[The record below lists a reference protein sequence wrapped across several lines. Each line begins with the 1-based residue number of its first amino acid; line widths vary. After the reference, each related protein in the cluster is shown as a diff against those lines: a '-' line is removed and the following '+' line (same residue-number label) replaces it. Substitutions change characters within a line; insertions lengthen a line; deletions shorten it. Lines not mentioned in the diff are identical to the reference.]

1 METRKVE
8 AIHPAT
14 PASDGAGVR
23 LQRNIAPELQHRLD
37 PFLLLDEFRSDNPDD
52 YIAGFPNHPHR
63 GFETVTYMLAGR
75 MRHKDSVGNEGVLE
89 PGSVQW
95 MKAGR
100 GVVHSEMPEQKD
112 GLLRGFQLWINLP
125 SEEKLSA
132 PEYEELGASRIPL
145 VQLADGVEA
154 HLVAG
159 ELGGASGPIR
169 TRRTKP
175 LYVDLKFE
183 AGANYSPPI
192 PAGHNAFLYVFEGN
206 LEIAGETATRAQ
218 QVVVLSPSAER
229 SEVQLRAEGGPARA
243 LLLAGAPLN
252 EPIVQIGPFVM
263 NSRAE
268 IEEAFADY
276 QAGRLGS

>member
-1 METRKVE
+1 MDSRKVE
-8 AIHPAT
+8 AIHTAT

-125 SEEKLSA
+125 SDEKLSA
-132 PEYEELGASRIPL
+132 PEYEELEASRIPKI
-145 VQLADGVEA
+145 QLEDGVQA
-154 HLVAG
+154 HLIAG
-159 ELGGASGPIR
+159 ELGGERGPIR
-169 TRRTKP
+169 ARRTQP
-175 LYVDLKFE
+175 LYVDLQFE
-183 AGANYSPPI
+183 AGAQISPTI

-206 LEIAGETATRAQ
+206 LEIASETAAGERQLA
-218 QVVVLSPSAER
+218 VLSPSEESAQIE
-229 SEVQLRAEGGPARA
+229 LRAEGGPARA

-263 NSRAE
+263 NTRAE
-268 IEEAFADY
+268 IEQAFADY